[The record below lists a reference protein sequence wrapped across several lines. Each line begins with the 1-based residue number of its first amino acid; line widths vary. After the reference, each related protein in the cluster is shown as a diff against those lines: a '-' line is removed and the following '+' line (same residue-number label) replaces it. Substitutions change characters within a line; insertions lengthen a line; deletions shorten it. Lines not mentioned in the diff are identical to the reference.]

1 MSFLDSL
8 RKIFAGP
15 TRIGDGS
22 AEEAATL
29 QEEFGATDAGEADLK
44 HMEETG
50 GGGGLTGI
58 RYGASES
65 AEAAEEDLETEQ
77 APPDPDP

>member
-22 AEEAATL
+22 AEDAATL
-29 QEEFGATDAGEADLK
+29 QEEFGATSAGEADLR

-50 GGGGLTGI
+50 ST
-58 RYGASES
+58 RARSS
-65 AEAAEEDLETEQ
+65 PRTCSK
-77 APPDPDP
+77 PPRRTSLRKSLRRIPIPR